1 MLWVVCV
8 DCEVTHPHPAS
19 LASLHPQAHLGL
31 GLGRYPL
38 EANFPFTRGELI
50 QVTEPPQGSLCLIPL
65 CINGS
70 FINFISHLVCNI
82 TASCLSYR
90 IIDIVRATFALL

>member
-19 LASLHPQAHLGL
+19 LASLHPQARLGL

-38 EANFPFTRGELI
+38 EANFLFTRGELI

-70 FINFISHLVCNI
+70 FINFHQSSSV
-82 TASCLSYR
+82 
-90 IIDIVRATFALL
+90 